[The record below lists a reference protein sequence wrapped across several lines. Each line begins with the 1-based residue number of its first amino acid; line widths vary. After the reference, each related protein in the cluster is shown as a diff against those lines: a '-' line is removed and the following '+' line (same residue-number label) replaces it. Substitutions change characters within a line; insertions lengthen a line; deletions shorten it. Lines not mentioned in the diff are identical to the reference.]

1 VYKTKN
7 DKLTRSQYTYLNS
20 KNLELKLGLGF
31 GGELAKDFRLFISSD
46 LQTVTCKTHDKT
58 YESGDLM

>member
-1 VYKTKN
+1 MYKTKN
-7 DKLTRSQYTYLNS
+7 VTRSQYTYLNS
-20 KNLELKLGLGF
+20 KNKELRLGLGF

-46 LQTVTCKTHDKT
+46 LKTVMCKSHDKT